1 MYSED
6 NDFSRFVFCR
16 TILAEVDFNPAIIA
30 VATFRCDDRLYFA
43 LDSDDRLVRFSWML
57 IKQQGRSVSLIIV
70 LRGSLLLWVYWIV
83 WRVVWYLNY
92 VWEIFE

>member
-1 MYSED
+1 MCSEG

-43 LDSDDRLVRFSWML
+43 LDSDDRLVRFFL
-57 IKQQGRSVSLIIV
+57 DADKAARAF
-70 LRGSLLLWVYWIV
+70 
-83 WRVVWYLNY
+83 RVPDNCS
-92 VWEIFE
+92 